1 MPGTDPDDRRA
12 TEHEFS
18 QIRILANTDAR
29 QAVWHQGSHLVGI
42 VFWEPGVIEL
52 PGGGRVAVNR
62 PCVLLG
68 QDRRSDGMRLSIAN
82 PTDEAATIHVEYAN
96 RCLCFNLPAGPRGGQ
111 SVTRAL

>member
-1 MPGTDPDDRRA
+1 M
-12 TEHEFS
+12 
-18 QIRILANTDAR
+18 
-29 QAVWHQGSHLVGI
+29 GI